1 MPSAVARRGFLVEG
15 AEAAFLVGTILSGLA
30 VGFGGRC
37 SSTAGGPSSHRM
49 IASRP
54 GWSCFFSPA
63 VSSASTSGL
72 AYSRPVELAAPERG
86 RSPIDNQAHQEGPDV
101 LQHPFGCDRRDTQ
114 FAELG
119 YFSLKMT

>member
-63 VSSASTSGL
+63 VSSASTSQAWPIAVQSSWPL
-72 AYSRPVELAAPERG
+72 
-86 RSPIDNQAHQEGPDV
+86 RSGGD
-101 LQHPFGCDRRDTQ
+101 LR
-114 FAELG
+114 
-119 YFSLKMT
+119 